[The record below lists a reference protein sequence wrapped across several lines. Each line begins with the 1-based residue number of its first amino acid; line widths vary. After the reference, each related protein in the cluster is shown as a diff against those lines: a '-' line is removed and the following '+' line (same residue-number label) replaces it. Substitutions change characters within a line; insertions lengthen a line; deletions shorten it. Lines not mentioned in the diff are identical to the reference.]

1 MRARRKTK
9 VWPSHSNEA
18 RRREGVGCSKPAGVL
33 RHEQLPAGDRARLR
47 SGRDPVVEP
56 EPAAA
61 FRRDA
66 DPQGDGDRG
75 SSGGLGAPAIGDDA
89 GVCRGE
95 PRPSRGGDGA
105 ARVDVARMAAKKPA
119 KPKLPPMWPRV
130 VVATALASATDRA
143 RVFEAVRELD
153 RSGVVSLVLRYVH
166 AESGTLMRQGAS
178 WPAWICEVAAS
189 AFRTAELLEQLVQE
203 CRLAAAHDLPKP
215 VAKEFEDDLLAVLQL
230 LMDELFEQGKNWRP
244 GSQDALAGLSG
255 VSPELARFYAASGVE
270 AAVHLAW
277 CVRRAVLG
285 KVEEPF
291 WPFVV
296 SKRSMRTM
304 RLQVGRAEPESC
316 AELHAD
322 DVAILQACEGGPLQA
337 KEVSGRAVVG
347 GRNLLVSH
355 VTKRKRDLTA
365 WGLLT
370 AARAFELS
378 EKGRAWLDDVVPSM
392 RDGG

>member
-1 MRARRKTK
+1 
-9 VWPSHSNEA
+9 
-18 RRREGVGCSKPAGVL
+18 
-33 RHEQLPAGDRARLR
+33 
-47 SGRDPVVEP
+47 
-56 EPAAA
+56 
-61 FRRDA
+61 
-66 DPQGDGDRG
+66 
-75 SSGGLGAPAIGDDA
+75 
-89 GVCRGE
+89 
-95 PRPSRGGDGA
+95 
-105 ARVDVARMAAKKPA
+105 MAAKKPA

-392 RDGG
+392 RDGGY